1 MKGSLLTKLSKPKTH
16 GRITRQGK
24 GNKKELTVKR
34 EKLNKKSETT
44 EHKGKEKV
52 EDKERTIASCWTVR
66 RKRKTEHFPGV
77 YGSRVGSRQMP
88 SVNLKTPFH
97 GWKASNGVVQ

>member
-16 GRITRQGK
+16 GRITRQRK

-52 EDKERTIASCWTVR
+52 EDKE
-66 RKRKTEHFPGV
+66 
-77 YGSRVGSRQMP
+77 
-88 SVNLKTPFH
+88 
-97 GWKASNGVVQ
+97 